1 MIEVSWSEAVR
12 RKYPEPV
19 VLVVSCD
26 AEGKPNVMPAGWS
39 MITSR
44 SPPMLAVSIGHGRY
58 THKLIEETG
67 EFVIAF
73 PNEEMMNLIKYTG
86 SCSGRDVDKFAEY
99 GIETVKSRYVKPP
112 LIKDAVACFE
122 CKVRG
127 KFMTGDH
134 TIFAGEVL
142 ASYISE
148 KYRNRLY
155 NFGDGKFMTI
165 REE

>member
-1 MIEVSWSEAVR
+1 MIEVSWSEAIK

-26 AEGKPNVMPAGWS
+26 KKGKPDVMPAGWS
-39 MITSR
+39 MVTSGK
-44 SPPMLAVSIGHGRY
+44 PPMLAISVGHERY
-58 THKLIEETG
+58 THKLIEETE
-67 EFVIAF
+67 EFVIVF
-73 PNEEMMNLIKYTG
+73 PNEKMKGLIEYTG
-86 SCSGRDVDKFAEY
+86 SCSGREVDKFSEY

-127 KFMTGDH
+127 KLVTGDH

-142 ASYISE
+142 ASYVSKE
-148 KYRNRLY
+148 YKNRLY
-155 NFGDGKFMTI
+155 NFGEGRFKVI
-165 REE
+165 LQK